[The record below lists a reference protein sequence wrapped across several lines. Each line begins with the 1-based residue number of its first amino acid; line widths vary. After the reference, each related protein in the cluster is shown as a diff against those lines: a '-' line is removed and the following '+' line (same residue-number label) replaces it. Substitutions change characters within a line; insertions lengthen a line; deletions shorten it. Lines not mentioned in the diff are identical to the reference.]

1 MRQRTIYVYLLD
13 EGTDVWRPVAAEELR
28 DGVYRIISE
37 NPDPD
42 DERWEF
48 PPGSV
53 VRCEDRQLSDGRF
66 LVAVA
71 RATV

>member
-1 MRQRTIYVYLLD
+1 MGQRTIYIALLD

-28 DGVYRIISE
+28 DRVFRIISE
-37 NPDPD
+37 NPHRD
-42 DERWEF
+42 DEHWEF
-48 PPGSV
+48 PPGAI
-53 VRCEDRQLSDGRF
+53 VRCKHRQLSGGRF